1 MISARKEYAIGQ
13 ILKNANDLEIKGKI
27 REAVKEV
34 KKAVDLN
41 PEDGNLYN
49 RLGDLYMKLDE
60 KEESMVNFR
69 KGVEAFRRDNFLRNA
84 LALGKKILRYEPEGY
99 DMYYTIADLHAELDE
114 KQDAAQYI
122 FEYIDK
128 QADQQKKKEILN
140 AIDYLK
146 GLELRDER
154 FLKRIDE
161 CQNLVQRGQ
170 LDKIRSSEIVTG
182 KVAVGET
189 KRVDKPA
196 AVKVAPQV
204 QKRAVSDQRITE
216 LIKESNGAQDLRK
229 DIGQLDAS
237 VRVVEQAVTSLKE
250 AIRLDEVAS
259 TLKDSLGD
267 LSVEQKKALQVMQQ
281 SMTENLDKI
290 DKSVQ
295 SLYQKSDKSMQELH
309 ANLQNLSK
317 ALASLSKNQANIAQ
331 QLNGNLTNLN
341 VNFKALTDNT
351 LKVVKSVQENYE
363 KSTDEMCCRLDE
375 TKDASGKLVK
385 STDAMKHELSDM
397 VNSLSKYMIAQEAKE
412 KKRDRYI
419 TIILVISGL
428 ICGLFI
434 VSIIFK

>member
-27 REAVKEV
+27 RDAVKEV

-60 KEESMVNFR
+60 KEESIVNFR

-84 LALGKKILRYEPEGY
+84 LALSKKILRYEPDGF

-128 QADQQKKKEILN
+128 QADKQKKNEIIN

-146 GLELRDER
+146 GLELRDEK
-154 FLKRIDE
+154 FLKRIAE
-161 CQNLVQRGQ
+161 CQNLVQKGE
-170 LDKIRSSEIVTG
+170 LDKIHSSEIVTG
-182 KVAVGET
+182 KTVADKE
-189 KRVDKPA
+189 KRVDKPVA
-196 AVKVAPQV
+196 SKVEPQV
-204 QKRAVSDQRITE
+204 QKRPVSDGRVAE
-216 LIKESNGAQDLRK
+216 LIKESNGALALRK

-237 VRVVEQAVTSLKE
+237 VRVVEQAVISLKE

-259 TLKDSLGD
+259 TLKDSLGA
-267 LSVEQKKALQVMQQ
+267 LSGEQKKALGVMQQ
-281 SMTENLDKI
+281 SITENLDKI
-290 DKSVQ
+290 DKSVK
-295 SLYQKSDKSMQELH
+295 SLYGNSEKSMQDLR
-309 ANLQNLSK
+309 ANLDNLNK

-331 QLNGNLTNLN
+331 QLNTNLTNLN
-341 VNFKALTDNT
+341 VNFKTLTDNT
-351 LKVVKSVQENYE
+351 LEAMKSVQENYE
-363 KSTDEMCCRLDE
+363 KSTDEMCCRLDD

-385 STDAMKHELSDM
+385 ATDAMKQELSE
-397 VNSLSKYMIAQEAKE
+397 VSNSLSKYMIAQETKE

-419 TIILVISGL
+419 TIILVISAL
-428 ICGLFI
+428 ICGLFV